1 MKLTSMK
8 LKKRD
13 PEKMN
18 AAMPGVGPG
27 GDQYPYGLRI
37 RLENEQL
44 DKLGLDEMPAVG
56 EYITITAECCVSSA
70 SQNERKGGE
79 PNRTL
84 ELQIEKLGCEEDE
97 EPDDDEDDVDAV
109 SRGVKKAND
118 DYA

>member
-13 PEKMN
+13 PEKMPG
-18 AAMPGVGPG
+18 AIAMSPPES

-44 DKLGLDEMPAVG
+44 DKLGFDELPKVG
-56 EYITITAECCVSSA
+56 EYVTITAECCVSSA

-79 PNRTL
+79 PYRTV
-84 ELQIEKLGCEEDE
+84 ELQIEKLGCEED
-97 EPDDDEDDVDAV
+97 DDEDDVAAV
-109 SRGVKKAND
+109 SRGVKDADD